1 MKNPVK
7 FLQLIL
13 LLCTSIFL
21 TACFDVNKPSS
32 SNPPGTPPPVNN
44 IAPTISGT
52 PQKNLN
58 TGQSYSFTPTATD
71 PNNDPLVFSVSNL
84 PVWAQFNSQ
93 TGQISGTPG
102 STQAGTYNNI
112 LISVSDGKTTTS
124 FSFNLTV
131 TSNNTLA
138 NATISWNMPTS
149 YSDGSPFAITD
160 IGGYR
165 LYHGTSQ
172 DNMVIVAD
180 LNNSS
185 LLTYTFTNLTS
196 GAHYFS
202 VSTYNQS
209 GIESSLSA
217 PININI

>member
-1 MKNPVK
+1 MKKPVK
-7 FLQLIL
+7 FLQFIL

-32 SNPPGTPPPVNN
+32 SNPPGNPTPVNN
-44 IAPTISGT
+44 IAPAISGT

-71 PNNDPLVFSVSNL
+71 PNNDPLVFSISNL
-84 PVWAQFNSQ
+84 PVWAQFNAL
-93 TGQISGTPG
+93 TGQISGTPD

-112 LISVSDGKTTTS
+112 LISVSDGKITTT
-124 FSFNLTV
+124 FSFNLIV
-131 TSNNTLA
+131 SSNNTLA

-185 LLTYTFTNLTS
+185 LLTYTFANLSS

-202 VSTYNQS
+202 VSAYNQS